1 MKYFIKAII
10 LISVLF
16 LLQNCATIIGGS
28 KYYAHIQTNNSPT
41 ASIIYKENT
50 KGFGSATFKVKRN
63 EINRF
68 FVNVK
73 QENCDE
79 QSFSFTERIIR

>member
-1 MKYFIKAII
+1 MKYFIKTII
-10 LISVLF
+10 LISVLL

-41 ASIIYKENT
+41 ASIIYKGNT
-50 KGFGSATFKVKRN
+50 KGFGNATFKVKRN

-79 QSFSFTERIIR
+79 QSFSFT